1 MSNEHLTTYLHDHQA
16 GSVVALELLEHLEQ
30 AHAGSELAGLFARLR
45 EDILADRAE
54 LDALI
59 GRVGGSA
66 GTVRAAVGWLGEKAA
81 RLKLRLDDSSGGD
94 FRLLEATELV
104 AVGIEGKRGL
114 WAALAEVSA
123 SVPELR
129 GPDYVR
135 LIGRAVEQRQRIE
148 RVRLDAARSALA
160 PTSA

>member
-1 MSNEHLTTYLHDHQA
+1 MPNEYLATYLHDHLA
-16 GSVVALELLEHLEQ
+16 GSAVAIELLEHLEKV
-30 AHAGSELAGLFARLR
+30 HGGTELAPFFATLR
-45 EDILADRAE
+45 QDILADRDK

-59 GRVGGSA
+59 ARVGGSI

-81 RLKLRLDDSSGGD
+81 RLKLRMDDVSGGD

-114 WAALAEVSA
+114 WAALAQVSA

-129 GPDYVR
+129 GPDYAR
-135 LIGRAVEQRQRIE
+135 LIERAVEQRRRIE
-148 RVRLDAARSALA
+148 QVRLAAARSALA
-160 PTSA
+160 LTSA